1 VPPRPPSG
9 PVTAPRRHDSPR
21 LLVNVGIAEAIA
33 ELVQER
39 SERARVAA
47 DQVVAELAKIAF
59 VNMTDHM
66 RIGER

>member
-1 VPPRPPSG
+1 
-9 PVTAPRRHDSPR
+9 
-21 LLVNVGIAEAIA
+21 LVNVGIAEAIA